1 MAESTREHL
10 ERLLAVILAER
21 QCAKNMDTA
30 GMEEAMREKEHLL
43 EMLSHVR
50 RLDEA
55 DKPLA
60 ARIRHENRRN
70 AYLFRSALGWIH
82 DTLEFFGTRI
92 VNSTYSERGKTVA
105 SEVHGRL
112 LSGRI

>member
-1 MAESTREHL
+1 MAETTHEHL
-10 ERLLAVILAER
+10 ERLLAVILTER
-21 QCAKNMDTA
+21 ECAKNMDTD
-30 GMEEAMREKEHLL
+30 GMNKAMREKEHLL
-43 EMLSHVR
+43 EMLLHVR
-50 RLDEA
+50 RLDER

-82 DTLEFFGTRI
+82 DTMEFFSKRI
-92 VNSTYSERGKTVA
+92 STATYSKQGKAIA
-105 SEVHGRL
+105 SEAHGRL

>member
-1 MAESTREHL
+1 MAETTHEHL

-21 QCAKNMDTA
+21 ECAKNMDTE
-30 GMEEAMREKEHLL
+30 GMNEAVREKEHLL
-43 EMLSHVR
+43 GMLRHVR
-50 RLDEA
+50 RLNDQ
-55 DKPLA
+55 DNPLA

-82 DTLEFFGTRI
+82 DTMEFFGQRI
-92 VNSTYSERGKTVA
+92 STATYSERGKTIT
-105 SEVHGRL
+105 SEVNGRL

>member
-1 MAESTREHL
+1 MAETTRKHL
-10 ERLLAVILAER
+10 EALLAVILAER
-21 QCAKNMDTA
+21 ECAKSMDTE
-30 GMEEAMREKEHLL
+30 GMDQALREKEHLL
-43 EMLSHVR
+43 EMLRHVQ
-50 RLDEA
+50 RLDDE

-82 DTLEFFGTRI
+82 DTMEFFGQRI
-92 VNSTYSERGKTVA
+92 STVTYSEHGRAVS
-105 SEVHGRL
+105 SEGGGRL

>member
-1 MAESTREHL
+1 MAETTRAHL

-21 QCAKNMDTA
+21 ECAKNMDTD
-30 GMEEAMREKEHLL
+30 GMGEMMREKEHLVQ
-43 EMLSHVR
+43 MLSHVR
-50 RLDEA
+50 RLNDE

-70 AYLFRSALGWIH
+70 AYLFRSALCWIH
-82 DTLEFFGTRI
+82 DTMEFFGKRI
-92 VNSTYSERGKTVA
+92 TTATYSEQGKTVA
-105 SEVHGRL
+105 SEVNGRL